1 MIACKRD
8 WMLCSRAKLM
18 MRAERFS
25 DSVFIVRK
33 VRRTV
38 HPSGLRV
45 ADGVQLSYKPSL
57 YIQHINITCG
67 YTKVAYMLADAIRT
81 KLV

>member
-1 MIACKRD
+1 
-8 WMLCSRAKLM
+8 M
-18 MRAERFS
+18 MRALRLS

-45 ADGVQLSYKPSL
+45 ADGVQLPYKPSL
-57 YIQHINITCG
+57 YIQHIKITYG
-67 YTKVAYMLADAIRT
+67 YIKVAHMLADAIRT
-81 KLV
+81 KLI